1 MKKKKLLWQI
11 YPLYLLITLASLL
24 AAGWYSSETM
34 RQFFLEH
41 TAGDLEVRAQIIG
54 KQIHAF
60 LFPLNQAAIDAV
72 AKEIGSSSSATRITV
87 MLPDGT
93 VIGDS
98 EEDPAK
104 MDNHADRQEMVS
116 ILNGKQGISV
126 RYSRTLRQ
134 KMMYVAVPL
143 RNEKGLVAILRTAI
157 NISFVDEK
165 LKSIRSKILLGG
177 IVIALLAAGISLMVS
192 RRISKPIEEMKKGAE
207 NFARGELDYRLHV
220 PDSDEIGELARAMNR
235 MAAQLDERIKAV
247 TQHRN
252 EIEAILSSMSEG
264 VIAVDND
271 AHLISMN
278 RAAARM
284 FDRSISESVGRSI
297 QEVIRN
303 TDLHRFVEKAVSGKN
318 PAKEDIVLHR
328 NGERILH
335 IHSTP
340 LCFGKDGHIGI
351 LIVMNDVTRLR
362 RLENIRRDFVA
373 NVSHEIKTPL
383 TAIKGFVETLRQG
396 AVNNPD
402 ESLRFLE
409 IIEKHT
415 DRLTAIIDDLMNLS
429 KIEQDRENKGIRLEP
444 GKIKDVILTAVQ
456 VCQTKADEKNIS
468 IELSCDDEMTARIN
482 PPLLEQAA
490 VNLIDNAVKYSE
502 AGSSIRISA
511 ELRQTSKNAAPPENR
526 SDAGESLC
534 GCPAV
539 SSSDMPP
546 DMADAEIVICFQD
559 HGIGISKE
567 HLPRLFERF
576 YRVDKAR
583 SRKLGGTGLGLAI
596 VKHIVQ
602 SHGGNVTVESTP
614 GKGSIF
620 SVHLPIP
627 K

>member
-41 TAGDLEVRAQIIG
+41 TASDLEVRAQIIS

-60 LFPLNQAAIDAV
+60 LSPLNQAAIDAI
-72 AKEIGSSSSATRITV
+72 AKQTGISSSSTRITV

-98 EEDPAK
+98 EEDPGK
-104 MDNHADRQEMVS
+104 MDNHADRPEMVS
-116 ILNGKQGISV
+116 VLTGKQGVSV
-126 RYSRTLRQ
+126 RYSRTLQQ
-134 KMMYVAVPL
+134 KMMYVAVPIRDKDNL
-143 RNEKGLVAILRTAI
+143 AAVLRTSV

-177 IVIALLAAGISLMVS
+177 IVIALLAAGVSLMVS
-192 RRISKPIEEMKKGAE
+192 RRISLPIVEMKKGAE

-220 PDSDEIGELARAMNR
+220 PDSEEIGELAQAMNR
-235 MAAQLDERIKAV
+235 MAAQLDDRIKTV

-264 VIAVDND
+264 VIAVDKD
-271 AHLISMN
+271 ARLISMN

-284 FDRSISESVGRSI
+284 FDRDISESLNRSI
-297 QEVIRN
+297 LEVIRN
-303 TDLHRFVEKAVSGKN
+303 TDLHRFVEKAISGKN
-318 PAKEDIVLHR
+318 PTKEDIVLHQ

-340 LCFGKDGHIGI
+340 LCFAKEGYVGI

-362 RLENIRRDFVA
+362 HLENIRRDFVA

-402 ESLRFLE
+402 EAGRFLE

-444 GKIKDVILTAVQ
+444 GKIKDVLLTAVQ
-456 VCQTKADEKNIS
+456 VCQTKAGEKNIN
-468 IELSCDDEMTARIN
+468 IELNCDDEMTARIN

-490 VNLIDNAVKYSE
+490 VNLLDNAIKYSDMK
-502 AGSSIRISA
+502 SRIRISA
-511 ELRQTSKNAAPPENR
+511 ELRPKTVLPEDR
-526 SDAGESLC
+526 SDVGT
-534 GCPAV
+534 CPCACPGV
-539 SSSDMPP
+539 SSSDTAS
-546 DMADAEIVICFQD
+546 DMTDREVVISFQD
-559 HGIGISKE
+559 HGIGIGNP
-567 HLPRLFERF
+567 HLPRIFERF

-602 SHGGNVTVESTP
+602 SHGGYVTVESSP
-614 GKGSIF
+614 GKGSVF
-620 SVHLPIP
+620 SIHL
-627 K
+627 